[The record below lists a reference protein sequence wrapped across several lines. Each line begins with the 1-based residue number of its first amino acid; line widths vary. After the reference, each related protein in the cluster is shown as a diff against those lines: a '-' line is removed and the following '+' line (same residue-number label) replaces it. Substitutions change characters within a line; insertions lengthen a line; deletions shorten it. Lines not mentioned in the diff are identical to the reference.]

1 MTDFTAKM
9 HQIRVR
15 LTALTRTLAEFKAR
29 GQGRTYGEGGDW
41 EREDNGEGRSP
52 GREGS
57 GERVESGKGKWKDKG
72 EGMEGGGQRGWAGL
86 GKGGDGE
93 AKYD

>member
-15 LTALTRTLAEFKAR
+15 LTALPRTLAEFKAK

-41 EREDNGEGRSP
+41 EMEEDGEGRGL

-57 GERVESGKGKWKDKG
+57 GERS
-72 EGMEGGGQRGWAGL
+72 
-86 GKGGDGE
+86 
-93 AKYD
+93 